1 MRPKWKYDQNVETIS
16 AAFFKSNSNLRCK
29 RASPEILAF
38 EKLFFKYLFYGIL
51 HIHNTS
57 FMGGWVIF
65 SQNQTK
71 CILANIVSNIGFTR
85 QSGCL
90 TPSYLIA

>member
-1 MRPKWKYDQNVETIS
+1 MRPKWKYDQNVETRS
-16 AAFFKSNSNLRCK
+16 AAFLDQSNLRCK
-29 RASPEILAF
+29 WAGPKILAF

-51 HIHNTS
+51 QIHNTS
-57 FMGGWVIF
+57 FKGGRVIF